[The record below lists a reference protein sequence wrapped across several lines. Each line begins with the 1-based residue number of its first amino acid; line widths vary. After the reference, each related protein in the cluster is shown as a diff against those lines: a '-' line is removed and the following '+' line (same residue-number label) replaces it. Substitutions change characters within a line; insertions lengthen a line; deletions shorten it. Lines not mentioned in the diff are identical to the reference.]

1 MKSMKPGSNKFTE
14 KTPSP
19 LKSINEEATPMSPK
33 VRKEKLKAVWKSL
46 LIDWA
51 IAYYACFGSA
61 TLWSIFSGEG
71 QQLSS
76 SVMIL
81 IAPISLVWAI
91 ALMKFSFSLG
101 KILVYRTNPILKAE
115 HREAFRW
122 TSSVSGI
129 YAIYVLVMTMVLGW
143 LLNEVDPVALFDEAG
158 IDGVWRIFSSLLS
171 PDLSILSLVFN
182 AMVVT
187 VYIALMATSIAIPFS
202 FVLSF
207 LCARNLMDFSKTS
220 RAVYGGLRFLFNFSR
235 SIEPL
240 IWAIVFSVWVGI
252 GAFAGMMALMIH
264 SIASLAKLYSEQI
277 ESIDRGPIEAIEAT
291 GANRIQVVWYA
302 VVPQVVLPFLSYTIY
317 RWDINVRMATI
328 IGLVGGGGVGTLLM
342 QYQGLAK
349 WNAVGTIVIMIAI
362 VVWLMDWLSSKIRQA
377 IY

>member
-1 MKSMKPGSNKFTE
+1 MT
-14 KTPSP
+14 
-19 LKSINEEATPMSPK
+19 AQA
-33 VRKEKLKAVWKSL
+33 RKEKRKALWKSL

-51 IAYYACFGSA
+51 IAYYAFFGSA
-61 TLWSIFSGEG
+61 TLWSIFTAENP
-71 QQLSS
+71 QLSS
-76 SVMIL
+76 QTL
-81 IAPISLVWAI
+81 FFLAPLSLVWAI
-91 ALMKFSFSLG
+91 LLMRFSFSLG
-101 KILVYRTNPILKAE
+101 KILVYRTNPVLKAE
-115 HREAFRW
+115 HREPFRW
-122 TSSVSGI
+122 LSSVSGVYTI
-129 YAIYVLVMTMVLGW
+129 LVLLMTMALGW
-143 LLNEVDPVALFDEAG
+143 RLNEVDPVALFDEAG
-158 IDGVWRIFSSLLS
+158 VEGVLRIFSSLLN

-187 VYIALMATSIAIPFS
+187 VFIALMATSIAIPFS

-207 LCARNLMDFSKTS
+207 LCARNLMDFSPTS
-220 RAVYGGLRFLFNFSR
+220 RAVYAALRFLFNFSR

-291 GANRIQVVWYA
+291 GANRVQVVWYA
-302 VVPQVVLPFLSYTIY
+302 VVPQVILPFLSYTIY
-317 RWDINVRMATI
+317 RWDINVRMATV

>member
-1 MKSMKPGSNKFTE
+1 MTAK
-14 KTPSP
+14 
-19 LKSINEEATPMSPK
+19 A
-33 VRKEKLKAVWKSL
+33 RKEMRKAFGKSL

-51 IAYYACFGSA
+51 IAYYAFFGSA
-61 TLWSIFSGEG
+61 TLWNLFSGESAPLTP
-71 QQLSS
+71 QTL
-76 SVMIL
+76 L
-81 IAPISLVWAI
+81 AIAPLSLAWAFV
-91 ALMKFSFSLG
+91 LMKFSFSLG
-101 KILVYRTNPILKAE
+101 KILVFRTNPILKAE
-115 HREAFRW
+115 PREPFRW
-122 TSSVSGI
+122 LSSVSGI
-129 YAIYVLVMTMVLGW
+129 YSIYVLLMTMVLGW

-158 IDGVWRIFSSLLS
+158 IDGVKRIFSSLLS

-182 AMVVT
+182 AMIVT
-187 VYIALMATSIAIPFS
+187 VFIALMATSIAIPFS

-207 LCARNLMDFSKTS
+207 LCARNLMDFSSSS
-220 RAVYGGLRFLFNFSR
+220 RAVYAGLRFLFNFSR

-302 VVPQVVLPFLSYTIY
+302 VVPQVILPFLSYTIY
-317 RWDINVRMATI
+317 RWDINVRMATV

-362 VVWLMDWLSSKIRQA
+362 VVWLMDWLSAKIRQA